1 MEDLIVILGIVAIV
15 VLASILTNQL
25 SAIRGLL
32 AEQLEV
38 LKTLRSSSVDTSSV
52 YHLSADTT
60 TESVVTTPQQ
70 SLSDTDALEP
80 VQPET
85 DIPLAATVD
94 TYTGQ
99 QSTESSPYAY
109 AFRNYHEALG
119 HRYTEPET
127 PANTIESIEN
137 TTGEIPT
144 EAAVG
149 VPLPQPV
156 MEMQDEQLLP
166 LAEVMETE
174 AETDVAAALES
185 IAIENQEQT
194 SDIQLSE
201 ASENTDI
208 IEAEQRHDDAMSES
222 PWISDKPASGP
233 AIDNAEP
240 QGIVAVWKYLE
251 QQFAS
256 RWMVWIGGIIMALG
270 VIFLVK
276 IGNDNGLF
284 GPKIRIGIAT
294 LFGVM
299 MTAGGELLR
308 RSRFHLSLPSGQYIP
323 AALSGAGVIS
333 LYASMLAANYIYG
346 MFSLSVMF
354 IILAIISAVAM
365 FLALTQG
372 PFMAALGILGAY
384 MVPMFISTGSGNVSG
399 LLGYV
404 FLVTAGSLGLLSK
417 IYRRW
422 LWWGA
427 MAGNYLWLTV
437 AIFINPAE
445 HQIAR
450 GLFILLTTYGFL
462 ALPHFGWRLSATA
475 RDLKAQYTNIRWQDG
490 MLTGSVAALL
500 LALMPVFGQLG
511 LFTWITLW
519 IGCIALLLL
528 GKRIPSL
535 NWLSVISSLVAGLVL
550 ISLPSARMERPSF
563 LSELTSADY
572 LSALICLGSL
582 AIIYAAYGFYQ
593 ARQKGLQRE
602 LWATLST
609 AAPMLLVIGLY
620 YWQPASWYQ
629 DYLNISH
636 AVIVSVALTFGA
648 CWYYL
653 ADIHR
658 KMDNTL
664 RAIYFIFANLLIVWS
679 LFEVFS
685 QATLTLLLAIQLL
698 VSAVW
703 ISRRRIPVPNQI
715 LQLLMALILIRLTF
729 NMAVLSYQPTLWG
742 MPWTLLGYGIPV
754 ICLWL
759 TAYLLP
765 NKHYET
771 SARWA
776 QANGIYLLALW
787 INIELRHLLHGSYQI
802 SLDFSSLKDVALHAS
817 TFGIMALAYGYKSLH
832 ARFGL
837 VYRVGA
843 SAAGAITLFL
853 TLLGSLM
860 VFNPAITAQS
870 VGALPLLN
878 IVTVAY
884 GLPALMLFV
893 TLRYWPNWLPEH
905 LKPLGWGLFSL
916 LGMVFISMTV
926 RQLWHGDIL
935 SQRQIYVGEQYCY
948 SLAWMITAIGLMTL
962 GITRNHLLLR
972 RAALALL
979 AVTILKLFLWDM
991 SGLTGFYRPVSFI
1004 GLGLCLVGMGW
1015 FYQRFV
1021 IMEKPQA
1028 EVEVIA

>member
-1 MEDLIVILGIVAIV
+1 MEDLIIILGIIAIA
-15 VLASILTNQL
+15 VLAFILSNQL
-25 SAIRGLL
+25 AIIRGLL

-38 LKTLRSSSVDTSSV
+38 LKTLRPSSIEASSVHNIST
-52 YHLSADTT
+52 A
-60 TESVVTTPQQ
+60 
-70 SLSDTDALEP
+70 AIAEP
-80 VQPET
+80 VVNASQQPASYAD
-85 DIPLAATVD
+85 DIEPLHQEVESPRATD
-94 TYTGQ
+94 TYTEQ
-99 QSTESSPYAY
+99 QSPESPPYAY

-119 HRYTEPET
+119 HYYTEPEALANAVESST
-127 PANTIESIEN
+127 ENMAEAFPAAPS
-137 TTGEIPT
+137 
-144 EAAVG
+144 
-149 VPLPQPV
+149 PQPIP
-156 MEMQDEQLLP
+156 ETHDQQLLP
-166 LAEVMETE
+166 LVEIIEPEIDVVTQAESSVT
-174 AETDVAAALES
+174 
-185 IAIENQEQT
+185 ENQEPT
-194 SDIQLSE
+194 ADLQLSGE
-201 ASENTDI
+201 LEHTDHP
-208 IEAEQRHDDAMSES
+208 EAEQFHEDVTSES
-222 PWISDKPASGP
+222 PWLSDKPVNAP
-233 AIDNAEP
+233 QVDTAEP

-323 AALSGAGVIS
+323 AALSGAGIIS

-346 MFSLSVMF
+346 MFSLPVMF

-365 FLALTQG
+365 LLALTQG

-384 MVPMFISTGSGNVSG
+384 MVPMFISTNSGNVSG

-462 ALPHFGWRLSATA
+462 ALPHFGWRLSATI
-475 RDLKAQYTNIRWQDG
+475 RDLKAQYTDIRWQDG
-490 MLTGSVAALL
+490 MLTGSIAALL
-500 LALMPVFGQLG
+500 LALMPALGQLG
-511 LFTWITLW
+511 SFTWITLW
-519 IGCIALLLL
+519 LGCIALLLL

-535 NWLSVISSLVAGLVL
+535 NWLSVISSVVAGLVL
-550 ISLPSARMERPSF
+550 LSLPSARMERLSW
-563 LSELTSADY
+563 LSELTSANY
-572 LSALICLGSL
+572 VAALICLGSL
-582 AIIYAAYGFYQ
+582 AMIYAAYGFYQ
-593 ARQKGLQRE
+593 AKQKGQQRE
-602 LWATLST
+602 LWAGLST
-609 AAPMLLVIGLY
+609 AAPALLVIGLY
-620 YWQPASWYQ
+620 YWQPIEWLQ

-636 AVIVSVALTFGA
+636 IVILSVALVFGA

-653 ADIHR
+653 ADIHYQ
-658 KMDNTL
+658 MDRNI
-664 RAIYFIFANLLIVWS
+664 RSIYFIFANLLVLWS

-685 QATLTLLLAIQLL
+685 QAVLTLLVAVQLL
-698 VSAVW
+698 ISAIW
-703 ISRRRIPVPNQI
+703 ISRRRIPVPSQI
-715 LQLLMALILIRLTF
+715 LQFLMALILIRLTF
-729 NMAVLSYQPTLWG
+729 NLAVLSYQPTLWG

-754 ICLWL
+754 VCLWL

-765 NKHYET
+765 NKNYQT
-771 SARWA
+771 AARWA

-817 TFGIMALAYGYKSLH
+817 TFGIMALIYGYKSLH

-843 SAAGAITLFL
+843 SAAGAITLVL
-853 TLLGSLM
+853 AVLGSLLL
-860 VFNPAITAQS
+860 FNPAISAQP
-870 VGALPLLN
+870 VGSLPLLN

-884 GLPALMLFV
+884 GLPTLMLFV
-893 TLRYWPNWLPEH
+893 ALRYWPDWLPKH

-926 RQLWHGDIL
+926 RQLWHGDL
-935 SQRQIYVGEQYCY
+935 LNQPQIYVGEQYCY
-948 SLAWMITAIGLMTL
+948 SLAWMMTAIGLMTL
-962 GITRNHLLLR
+962 GITHNHLLLR

-1021 IMEKPQA
+1021 IMEKQPKVVKA
-1028 EVEVIA
+1028 EEEITA